1 MLPLQEQ
8 RPRLAGRRRRCA
20 KRVKLLADAL
30 KKALKA
36 SSLHTAVDE
45 QGVPSRQ
52 VAAQA
57 RKRTSAACGLG
68 RYGSEA
74 ATVRVWTHEAQS
86 ADRSSPPTGASV
98 SRGATM
104 PCSWLVRG
112 GVGAPTHAAALNPEV
127 RAAGIGLQDG
137 RRDSCSIQPI
147 ACHGPTWS
155 TFGMQ
160 GKLEAVSA
168 AAGASK
174 ASPL

>member
-1 MLPLQEQ
+1 M
-8 RPRLAGRRRRCA
+8 
-20 KRVKLLADAL
+20 
-30 KKALKA
+30 
-36 SSLHTAVDE
+36 
-45 QGVPSRQ
+45 
-52 VAAQA
+52 
-57 RKRTSAACGLG
+57 
-68 RYGSEA
+68 
-74 ATVRVWTHEAQS
+74 VRVWRHEAQC
-86 ADRSSPPTGASV
+86 ADGSSPPTGASV

-174 ASPL
+174 ASPLWPVGAANDHYHAVRYLRRRRMPVNELHCEVRDAEEPASH